1 MLTPAI
7 YILTNS
13 SNSTLYIGVTSNLLV
28 RVAQH
33 KEKLVDSFSQKYNL
47 SKLVYYEQFHTM
59 YDAISREKQLKNWRR
74 KWKNKL
80 IEKLNPHWNDLS
92 ADLW

>member
-1 MLTPAI
+1 MPTPAI

-13 SNSTLYIGVTSNLLV
+13 SNSTLYVSVTSNLPV
-28 RVAQH
+28 RVTQH

-47 SKLVYYEQFHTM
+47 SKLVYYEQFQTM

-74 KWKNKL
+74 TWKNEL
-80 IEKLNPHWNDLS
+80 IEKLNPNWNDLS